1 LFQEKPAVIKFA
13 NRAKL
18 QTSPSKKTS
27 SIFKCQVPPAK
38 NSPKK
43 PKLSTSSTV
52 NCQLS
57 TPEPKQFRVQFK
69 CTKCQFSTY
78 EVDKLTEHTKNVHVQ
93 FNEKMCGV
101 HAVKPQLQI
110 RINAQ
115 ESYKKS
121 LQKKNRN
128 TSVQNLDV
136 KINDDKVDEN
146 DVESDENDVESNENI
161 ENYIKNNEH
170 IEIIDDIEDIDM
182 DEEDEDGIVHVK
194 FS

>member
-1 LFQEKPAVIKFA
+1 MFQEKPAVIKFA

-43 PKLSTSSTV
+43 PKPSTSSTV

-69 CTKCQFSTY
+69 CTNTKCEFSTY
-78 EVDKLTEHTKNVHVQ
+78 EVDKLTEHTKNVHVK
-93 FNEKMCGV
+93 FNEQM
-101 HAVKPQLQI
+101 QI
-110 RINAQ
+110 KINAQ
-115 ESYKKS
+115 ESYRKS
-121 LQKKNRN
+121 LSQQKRN
-128 TSVQNLDV
+128 ASGQNLD
-136 KINDDKVDEN
+136 KKSNDKVDEI
-146 DVESDENDVESNENI
+146 DVESNENI
-161 ENYIKNNEH
+161 ENYIRNNEH

-182 DEEDEDGIVHVK
+182 DMDEEDEDGIVHVK